1 MGGRAGSSQGLG
13 IPASL
18 AMLGPPRSKGVGL
31 HTDEIA
37 IDVELV
43 ARLVAARFPQAA
55 DMPLERVGV
64 HGTDHVIYRLGDRMA
79 VRLPR
84 HPGAAGQVEKE
95 QLWLPRLAPHLP
107 LPIPEPVLAG
117 EASERFPWPWSICAW
132 LDGRPGDD
140 LPMLGKASV
149 GLALGEFLAAMQTLD
164 AEDAPAPGPH
174 NAWRGVALRARDKV
188 TRKAIADLGPLI
200 DEGQTFAAWEAALD
214 VSVWDRPAVWL
225 HGDLMPSNLLF
236 DGERVAGVI
245 DFGCMGAG
253 DPACDL
259 IPAWN
264 LLTGDAREAFR
275 HATGADAETWA
286 RGRGWALSV
295 ALVQLPYYRETNP
308 VIARN
313 ARRTILEV
321 LADA

>member
-1 MGGRAGSSQGLG
+1 
-13 IPASL
+13 
-18 AMLGPPRSKGVGL
+18 L
-31 HTDEIA
+31 HADEIA

-43 ARLVAARFPQAA
+43 ARLVAEQFPQAA
-55 DMPLERVGV
+55 GKPLERVGA
-64 HGTDHVIYRLGDRMA
+64 HGTDHVIYRLGDDLA

-95 QLWLPRLAPHLP
+95 QVWLPRLAPHLP
-107 LPIPEPVLAG
+107 LPIPAPALTG
-117 EASERFPWPWSICAW
+117 KASEGFPWPWSICAW
-132 LDGRPGDD
+132 LDGRPGDA
-140 LPMLGKASV
+140 LPLMSERSIGH
-149 GLALGEFLAAMQTLD
+149 ALGEFVAAMRAAPAQ
-164 AEDAPAPGPH
+164 DAPAPGPH

-200 DEGQTFAAWEAALD
+200 DPNKTLAAWEAALNAPA
-214 VSVWDRPAVWL
+214 WDRPPVWL

-236 DGERVAGVI
+236 DGGRLVGVI

-264 LLTGDAREAFR
+264 LLTGEAREAFR
-275 HATGADAETWA
+275 RATGADGATWA

-308 VIARN
+308 VIATN
-313 ARRTILEV
+313 AQRTIQEAL
-321 LADA
+321 LDA